1 MASFFLNLPK
11 TTKTA
16 AKKKTTKSTSTKKTA
31 KTVKPVSLS
40 KFLSVIK
47 KPELCGTTK
56 YFSRDKRTGKYHA
69 VCPIAKAAVKR
80 GLKFNGGG
88 SPAKVIA
95 KKFNVPLKQISD
107 FTSEW
112 DNRIGSLKHDHVP
125 GLGYHKTAK
134 AVRNVKLTPHEMR
147 MAFKQAIKHAST
159 STSTKTSTKA
169 SASTTVYTPVASTNL
184 DY

>member
-1 MASFFLNLPK
+1 MATFTIALPATPKK
-11 TTKTA
+11 TDT
-16 AKKKTTKSTSTKKTA
+16 KKTTKSTKKTA
-31 KTVKPVSLS
+31 TKKPVTLS

-69 VCPIAKAAVKR
+69 VCPVAKAAVKR

-95 KKFNVPLKQISD
+95 KKFNLPLEQIRQ
-107 FTSEW
+107 FTNEW
-112 DNRIGSLKHDHVP
+112 DSRIVNLKEDHAP
-125 GLGYHKTAK
+125 SSKAAK
-134 AVRNVKLTPHEMR
+134 NVKLTTHEMR
-147 MAFKQAIKHAST
+147 VAFKQAVKHAST
-159 STSTKTSTKA
+159 KE
-169 SASTTVYTPVASTNL
+169 TTVYTPVASTNL